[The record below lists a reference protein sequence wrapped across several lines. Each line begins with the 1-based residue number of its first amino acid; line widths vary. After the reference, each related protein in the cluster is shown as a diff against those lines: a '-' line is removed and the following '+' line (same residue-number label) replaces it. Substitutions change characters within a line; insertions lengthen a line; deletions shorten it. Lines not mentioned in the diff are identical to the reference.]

1 MVILFIILVS
11 LASILLCA
19 IILIQ
24 NPKGGGLA
32 GGAFGG
38 MGNQFMGVKQTN
50 DILIKGTWLFAIIIA
65 VLAITSPLFLSGV
78 TSNPGTDII
87 KGINTGNTTAPA
99 TNQPQNTTTF
109 PGAGDSSK

>member
-1 MVILFIILVS
+1 MVILFIILVAIS
-11 LASILLCA
+11 SILLCA

-65 VLAITSPLFLSGV
+65 VLAITSPLFLSETTG
-78 TSNPGTDII
+78 NPGSDVI
-87 KGINTGNTTAPA
+87 KGINTGSTPAPA
-99 TNQPQNTTTF
+99 TNQQQNTTTF
-109 PGAGDSSK
+109 PGAVDSPK

>member
-1 MVILFIILVS
+1 MVILFLILVA

-38 MGNQFMGVKQTN
+38 IGNQFMGVKQTN

-65 VLAITSPLFLSGV
+65 VLSITSPLFLSEHA
-78 TSNPGTDII
+78 SNPGTKVI
-87 KGINTGNTTAPA
+87 KGINTGSTPAPT
-99 TNQPQNTTTF
+99 TNQQQNTTTF
-109 PGAGDSSK
+109 PGASDSQK

>member
-1 MVILFIILVS
+1 MVILFLILVA

-38 MGNQFMGVKQTN
+38 MSNQFMGVKQTN
-50 DILIKGTWLFAIIIA
+50 DVLVKGTWLFAIIIA
-65 VLAITSPLFLSGV
+65 VLSITSPLFL
-78 TSNPGTDII
+78 TSADQHPGTDVI
-87 KGINTGNTTAPA
+87 KGINTGTSTTPS
-99 TNQPQNTTTF
+99 TNQQQNTTTF
-109 PGAGDSSK
+109 PGTQDSSK

>member
-1 MVILFIILVS
+1 MVILFLILVA
-11 LASILLCA
+11 LASVLLCA

-38 MGNQFMGVKQTN
+38 MSNQFMGVKQTN
-50 DILIKGTWLFAIIIA
+50 DVLVKGTWLFAIIIA
-65 VLAITSPLFLSGV
+65 VLAITSPLFLTSGDQH
-78 TSNPGTDII
+78 PGADVI
-87 KGINTGNTTAPA
+87 KGINTGSSTAPA

-109 PGAGDSSK
+109 PTAPDSAK